1 MRIKIITS
9 NLGKVKEF
17 QAALSPLG
25 LEVEHMRIPYDETQ
39 TSDLEEVVENGME
52 ELRKKGLKDFIID
65 DSGLFVC
72 DLKGFPGVYSSY
84 VQKTIGND
92 GILDLMKERKNR
104 DAEFRCCIG
113 ADIDGETIVVTGV
126 CKGMMLK
133 KPRGSEG
140 FGFDP
145 IFSADG
151 ERSFAELPME
161 EKNEISH
168 RGIAIKLLIKELEKL
183 DALGQ
188 LP

>member
-9 NLGKVKEF
+9 NLGKVREF
-17 QAALSPLG
+17 RAALSHLG
-25 LEVEHMRIPYDETQ
+25 LEVEHMRIPYDEPQ
-39 TSDLEEVVENGME
+39 VSSLEEVVEKGME
-52 ELRKKGLKDFIID
+52 ELRNKGLRDFMID

-92 GILDLMKERKNR
+92 GILELMKERKNR

-113 ADIDGETIVVTGV
+113 ADINGGTIMVTGV
-126 CKGMMLK
+126 CKGMILK
-133 KPRGSEG
+133 KERGSDG

-151 ERSFAELPME
+151 ERSFAELPMD
-161 EKNEISH
+161 EKNDISH
-168 RGIAIKLLIKELEKL
+168 RGVATKLLIKELEKL
-183 DALGQ
+183 DAIR
-188 LP
+188 